1 MNLIV
6 GLGNPGNEYDWT
18 RHNFGFLLLDLYAKI
33 YNLDWSKPKFNA
45 LWLKSNDQLF
55 IKPQDFYN
63 NSGQSVRNF
72 ANFYKIPPE
81 DIIVVCDDFELDF
94 GRTRLRTKGSSGG
107 NNGLRSVIENLGTS
121 DFARLRLGTGNP
133 DLRRRLGDTKFVLS
147 RFTHEEKAQL
157 VPILEEGIKKVADW
171 AKSH

>member
-94 GRTRLRTKGSSGG
+94 GKTRFRTKGSSGG
-107 NNGLRSVIENLGTS
+107 TVSYTHLR
-121 DFARLRLGTGNP
+121 A
-133 DLRRRLGDTKFVLS
+133 
-147 RFTHEEKAQL
+147 HET
-157 VPILEEGIKKVADW
+157 
-171 AKSH
+171 

>member
-94 GRTRLRTKGSSGG
+94 GKTRFRTKGSSGG
-107 NNGLRSVIENLGTS
+107 NNGLKSVIENLGTS

-147 RFTHEEKAQL
+147 RFTPEEKAQL
-157 VPILEEGIKKVADW
+157 VPILEEGIKK
-171 AKSH
+171 